1 MSSTEH
7 DLAVPEAHPRTSRR
21 SFTDTLL
28 SLGAFERFV
37 VIALLTIIVVS
48 GTSILYSKNREVF
61 VEIPRPG
68 GKHIEGI
75 VGTPR
80 FINPLLAISQAD
92 RDLTGLVYA
101 GLMTRDKDGTLI
113 PELAER
119 YEISEDGTQY
129 TFVLRENLTFHDE
142 TSLTAD
148 DVIFTVTQAA
158 NPSVRSTVFAD
169 WDGVQV
175 EKIDERTIVF
185 TLPEPYAPFIENTTI
200 GILPAH
206 IWSRLSAEE
215 FAVSQFN
222 ITPVGSGPYKIGL
235 NDVLRDKSGIA
246 SGYRLTKFDAYALGT
261 PYIHTLEFLLFS
273 NTDDAI
279 TAYTSGK
286 VHAISGI
293 DPSQL
298 DALLANP
305 ILPKTAIHR
314 TPLLR
319 VFGIFFNH
327 NKQPVFLKDSVRE
340 ALEIATPKRAVVGE
354 VLRGYGTVLDAPLP
368 SFITGVPSDEED
380 KKDDT
385 SNTEEETEIEEEDTT
400 PSMPI
405 NSIEHARMVL
415 EEAGWQRGE
424 DGIYALEE
432 DDEVQRLSF
441 SLSTASTPEL
451 AHATEKIVNS
461 WREVGME
468 IELKTF
474 EPTDLT
480 QTVIRPRRFDALLF
494 GMVLGHE
501 LDLYAFWHSSQR
513 NDPGLNIAQYADI
526 EADALLEKMRTETSY
541 DVRKESY
548 LAFSELLKK
557 QHVAIFLYAPDFVY
571 VINDSVHKVAL
582 HPSKEPSERFDTV
595 HLWHV
600 ETDTVWPFMKDVLER

>member
-1 MSSTEH
+1 MTST
-7 DLAVPEAHPRTSRR
+7 DNDFVVPEVPVRAPRR
-21 SFTDTLL
+21 SFIDTLL
-28 SLGAFERFV
+28 ALGAFERLV
-37 VIALLTIIVVS
+37 VAILLTIIVVS
-48 GTSILYSKNREVF
+48 GTSLLYSKNKETLVEV
-61 VEIPRPG
+61 PRSG

-92 RDLTGLVYA
+92 KDLTGLVYA
-101 GLMTRDKDGTLI
+101 GLMTRDGNGTLV
-113 PELAER
+113 PELAEH

-129 TFVLRENLTFHDE
+129 TFVLRENLIFHDE
-142 TSLTAD
+142 TPLTAD

-175 EKIDERTIVF
+175 EKIDDRTIIF

-215 FAVSQFN
+215 FPVSQFN
-222 ITPVGSGPYKIGL
+222 ITPVGAGPYKIGL

-246 SGYRLTKFDAYALGT
+246 SGYRLTKFDEYALGE
-261 PYIHTLEFLLFS
+261 PYIHTLEFVLFS

-279 TAYTSGK
+279 TAYTSQE
-286 VHAISGI
+286 VNAINGI
-293 DPSQL
+293 SPSQL
-298 DALLANP
+298 DALLTSP
-305 ILPKTAIHR
+305 TLPKTAIHR

-327 NKQPVFLKDSVRE
+327 NKQPIFLKDGVRE

-354 VLRGYGTVLDAPLP
+354 VLRGYGTVLDSPLP
-368 SFITGVPSDEED
+368 SFITNIGEQEKNLDN
-380 KKDDT
+380 T
-385 SNTEEETEIEEEDTT
+385 SESEKEHATEET
-400 PSMPI
+400 SSSVPI
-405 NSIEHARMVL
+405 NNVERARILL
-415 EEAGWQRGE
+415 EEAGWKRGE
-424 DGIYALEE
+424 DGVYAIEE
-432 DDEVQRLSF
+432 DEVVQRLSF

-451 AHATEKIVNS
+451 THATQKIVDS
-461 WREVGME
+461 WRDVGME

-480 QTVIRPRRFDALLF
+480 QTVIRPRRFDALFF

-526 EADALLEKMRTETSY
+526 EADALLEKMRTETSA
-541 DVRKESY
+541 DARKELY
-548 LAFSELLKK
+548 ATFSELLKE

-571 VINDSVHKVAL
+571 VVNDSVHLVSL

-600 ETDTVWPFMKDVLER
+600 ETDTVWPFVKDILGR